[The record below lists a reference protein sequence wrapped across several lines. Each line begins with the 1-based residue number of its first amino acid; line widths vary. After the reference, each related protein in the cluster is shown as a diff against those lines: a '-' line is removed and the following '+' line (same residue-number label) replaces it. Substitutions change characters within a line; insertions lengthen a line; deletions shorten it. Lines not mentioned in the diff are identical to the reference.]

1 MFDRDAERICE
12 FLDGIGLPVRFG
24 ETADGTFLPGIR
36 IAGGGLTVD
45 REALL
50 YPGDLLHEAGHL
62 AVMTAE
68 ERASCDGDAGEDGGQ
83 EMAAIGWSYAAAL
96 AIGIPLEVV
105 FHAQGYRGGSDSL
118 LENFAEGR
126 YLGVPLLQWYG
137 MTGAGE
143 YPAMRGWVR

>member
-1 MFDRDAERICE
+1 
-12 FLDGIGLPVRFG
+12 
-24 ETADGTFLPGIR
+24 
-36 IAGGGLTVD
+36 
-45 REALL
+45 
-50 YPGDLLHEAGHL
+50 
-62 AVMTAE
+62 
-68 ERASCDGDAGEDGGQ
+68 
-83 EMAAIGWSYAAAL
+83 MAAIGWSYAAAL